1 MGDLNTLDFSDAEV
15 IDIDCY
21 EETRQPWFSTGEVR
35 SDFWPC
41 VTWYWRNF
49 GRMTESVW
57 WGYKVGYYLVA
68 WPSVSAF
75 LAVVDLV
82 FVIVLYRGLW
92 RHVGVPL
99 IALAFEGMRPF
110 AKIIMGALALIIVTL
125 FIANQG
131 WDGLNELYKWLCGSL
146 SDMFSGS
153 PSQA

>member
-1 MGDLNTLDFSDAEV
+1 MDYTDAVVVEE
-15 IDIDCY
+15 Y
-21 EETRQPWFSTGEVR
+21 EEERLPWFSTGEVR
-35 SDFWPC
+35 SEFWPC
-41 VTWYWRNF
+41 ATWYWRNF
-49 GRMTESVW
+49 GKMTESVW
-57 WGYKVGYYLVA
+57 WGYKTGYYLLA

-92 RHVGVPL
+92 KHIVSRL
-99 IALAFEGMRPF
+99 LDLAFEGMRPF
-110 AKIIMGALALIIVTL
+110 ARIIMGALAIIIVTL

-131 WDGLNELYKWLCGSL
+131 WHGLNEIWDWICGSL